1 MEQEEDEV
9 PDDET
14 INQMLARSEDEFD
27 IYQRMDVERR
37 REEAKAVPRKPR
49 LMEESELPAWIV
61 KDEAEVWIVGWPR
74 ID

>member
-1 MEQEEDEV
+1 VEQEEDEV